1 MSVFV
6 RVQAVCECCR
16 TPLPPFPSGSRIEP
30 CRTCQRPMLLLR
42 QPRYPNDPGRV
53 RGVFDLAGAITGV
66 LMIVLVL
73 AFAASDMMPLRFA
86 KWLTLL
92 IFAMGSVLAVDGALS
107 LRSGIGRTWRKI
119 RRGRPARL
127 LGAAKI
133 AGALYA
139 LGMVVLGV
147 AL

>member
-1 MSVFV
+1 M
-6 RVQAVCECCR
+6 
-16 TPLPPFPSGSRIEP
+16 
-30 CRTCQRPMLLLR
+30 
-42 QPRYPNDPGRV
+42 

-73 AFAASDMMPLRFA
+73 AFAASDMMPLRCA

-107 LRSGIGRTWRKI
+107 LRSGIDRTWRKI